1 MEAFI
6 ESVKP
11 VESGHK
17 DILNVYWSGCN
28 FKCPWCNT
36 PQLLE
41 SKDEFQVPLREIK
54 SQIKEHAAQATEVV
68 FTGGEPCLQRLAVM
82 NLAEFCKQSQLRVSV
97 HTNGSKPICINS
109 LLKENLVD
117 SIILDFKSP
126 LEEESF
132 EKITKSSTFFIN
144 TRQII
149 SDIKA
154 TLEILKQANVD
165 VQIRTTIIPGWMYRK
180 EELLKIAEIIKK
192 IDCRWQ
198 LQRFEPGE
206 LVSKRLSEIMP
217 PSEGFMEDLREAIQ
231 KKYPNLRID
240 ISD

>member
-6 ESVKP
+6 ESIEP

-17 DILNVYWSGCN
+17 DFLNIYWSGCN

-36 PQLLE
+36 PHLLE
-41 SKDEFQVPLREIK
+41 SKEEFMIPLRDAK
-54 SQIKEHAAQATEVV
+54 LQIKEHMSQITEVI

-82 NLAEFCKQSQLRVSV
+82 NLAEYCKQSQLRVGV

-109 LLKENLVD
+109 LLKQKLLD
-117 SIILDFKSP
+117 SVILDIKSP

-132 EKITKSSTFFIN
+132 EKITKSRTFFIS
-144 TRQII
+144 TKQII
-149 SDIKA
+149 SDINA
-154 TLEILKQANVD
+154 TLEILKDANID
-165 VQIRTTIIPGWMYRK
+165 IEIRTTIIPGWMYRK
-180 EELLKIAEIIKK
+180 EDLIKIAELIKK
-192 IDCRWQ
+192 IDCRWK

-206 LVSKRLSEIMP
+206 IVSKRLSEIMP
-217 PSEGFMEDLREAIQ
+217 PSEGFMEDLREALQ